1 MGFFGKDEDEQIRS
15 YERSLAR
22 AKEETE
28 TLDKKNKELELKINE
43 ANKSKDELKQEMEV
57 LQEHFEI
64 FKKQS
69 EKEKQE
75 LQAKLKGERLIKK
88 NVKRVFVQLKVTPD
102 LKNTWIKLAEKR
114 DISLSKLIREAV
126 LHYQSDNK

>member
-43 ANKSKDELKQEMEV
+43 TNKSKDELKQAMEV
-57 LQEHFEI
+57 LQEHFEN

-75 LQAKLKGERLIKK
+75 LQAKLKGEKLIKK
-88 NVKRVFVQLKVTPD
+88 NVKDVLIQFRCTPQQ
-102 LKNTWIKLAEKR
+102 KNKWISQAEKE
-114 DISLSKLIREAV
+114 DISLSKFIKEA
-126 LHYQSDNK
+126 LFNYKTTTK